1 MHSKVRAAAPG
12 ATRCAPTYCTRT
24 RWSRICEPSTRWA
37 IRPLFWTE
45 TSTGSWKRG
54 SGGATEKMT
63 TNKIVLAASM
73 GQRWHDF
80 WRGDIGEW
88 IITRGLRIVML
99 LIAAVLAARF
109 VSWVA
114 EQVTRQLDV
123 GFAESDALVRSEATK
138 HRQAVASV
146 IQWVSIVIIAI
157 WVIMQISEVL
167 QFSVGGLIAPATVLG
182 AALGFGAQQLVKD
195 LLSGFFIIVEKQ
207 YGFGD
212 LVSLTVT
219 GVAAEARGTVEN
231 VTLRVTRLRSSD
243 GEVFTIPNG
252 EIVKTINLSKDWA
265 RAVVDIPVSTSA
277 DLNRVNEVLHQ
288 ECERALENP
297 LLGELLLDAPTVMG
311 VESIEVDTVTLRVVA
326 RTLPGKQFEA
336 GRQLRVLVIRALA
349 RAGIVTAATVGLVDA
364 AGMPDDQVAEE
375 DADENA
381 EGAVQRR

>member
-1 MHSKVRAAAPG
+1 
-12 ATRCAPTYCTRT
+12 
-24 RWSRICEPSTRWA
+24 
-37 IRPLFWTE
+37 
-45 TSTGSWKRG
+45 
-54 SGGATEKMT
+54 MT
-63 TNKIVLAASM
+63 
-73 GQRWHDF
+73 QRWHDF

-99 LIAAVLAARF
+99 LIAAVLAVRF
-109 VSWVA
+109 VTWVA
-114 EQVTRQLDV
+114 QQVTRQLDV

-146 IQWVSIVIIAI
+146 NQWVSIVIIAI
-157 WVIMQISEVL
+157 WVIVQIGDVL

-212 LVSLTVT
+212 LVALTVS
-219 GVAAEARGTVEN
+219 GAADEARGTVEN
-231 VTLRVTRLRSSD
+231 VTLRVTTLRSSD
-243 GEVFTIPNG
+243 GEVFTVPNG
-252 EIVKTINLSKDWA
+252 QIVKSVNLSKDWA

-288 ECERALENP
+288 ECEHALDNP

-311 VESIEVDTVTLRVVA
+311 VERIEVDTVTLRMVA

-349 RAGIVTAATVGLVDA
+349 RAGIVTAADATVGIVEDPAVPGAQA
-364 AGMPDDQVAEE
+364 AE
-375 DADENA
+375 DP
-381 EGAVQRR
+381 VRQQ

>member
-73 GQRWHDF
+73 AQRWHDF

-99 LIAAVLAARF
+99 LIAAVLATRF
-109 VSWVA
+109 VTWVA
-114 EQVTRQLDV
+114 QQVTRHLDV
-123 GFAESDALVRSEATK
+123 GFTESDALVRSEATK

-146 IQWVSIVIIAI
+146 IQWVSIVIIGI
-157 WVIMQISEVL
+157 WVILQVSDVL
-167 QFSVGGLIAPATVLG
+167 QFSVGGLVAPATVLG
-182 AALGFGAQQLVKD
+182 AALGFGAQQLVRD
-195 LLSGFFIIVEKQ
+195 LLAGFFIILEKQ

-212 LVSLTVT
+212 LVTLTVVSATDAT
-219 GVAAEARGTVEN
+219 GAVGN
-231 VTLRVTRLRSSD
+231 VRLRVTRLRSSD
-243 GEVFTIPNG
+243 GELLTIPNG
-252 EIVKTINLSKDWA
+252 QIVKTVNLSKDWA
-265 RAVVDIPVSTSA
+265 RAVVDIPVQASA
-277 DLNRVNEVLHQ
+277 DLGMINDTLRQ
-288 ECERALENP
+288 ACEHALDDK
-297 LLGELLLDAPTVMG
+297 LLGELLLDAPTLMG
-311 VESIEVDTVTLRVVA
+311 VESIEVDVVTLRLVA

-336 GRQLRVLVIRALA
+336 GPRLGALVVRALA
-349 RAGIVTAATVGLVDA
+349 RVGVDTPSEEPVTVGAIA
-364 AGMPDDQVAEE
+364 AGAENE
-375 DADENA
+375 TPAPS
-381 EGAVQRR
+381 Q